1 MYNCVITLKY
11 LMKIVKII
19 IILLSFFI
27 SEVQHHCYFFNEV
40 LIQIQTV
47 FIYLLKIETAA
58 YYKL

>member
-1 MYNCVITLKY
+1 
-11 LMKIVKII
+11 MKIVKII

-27 SEVQHHCYFFNEV
+27 SEIQHHCYFFNKV